1 LDIARLSTALAPAS
15 SPTAKERD
23 VKRKTSPNQDEVVR
37 AVLSRASN
45 ARRLATQFTAAVG
58 DPWEAN
64 FPEVCTGG
72 FVSFKD
78 LRLFYKDYEFADL
91 GLLQGRVSAK
101 RMKALKEG
109 AALTSGEKALYTKR
123 KLAAYFDEPVEG
135 EIYSISAVTS
145 SSGRTAYWTEIRYGY
160 LSIHRELLGIFPTWT
175 AAENAV
181 RRKGLI
187 SARQYR
193 PRSHARRTTRRH
205 NR

>member
-1 LDIARLSTALAPAS
+1 VT
-15 SPTAKERD
+15 
-23 VKRKTSPNQDEVVR
+23 RKTSPSQDEVVR

-45 ARRLATQFTAAVG
+45 ARRLATQFIAAVG

-78 LRLFYKDYEFADL
+78 LRLFYRDYQFADL
-91 GLLQGRVSAK
+91 GLLQGMVSAK
-101 RMKALKEG
+101 RMKALKEC
-109 AALTSGEKALYTKR
+109 AALTSAERALYTKH
-123 KLAAYFDEPVEG
+123 KLAAYFDEPVDG

-160 LSIHRELLGIFPTWT
+160 LSIHREVLGIFPSRT

-193 PRSHARRTTRRH
+193 PRSQRAAPRRQ